1 MGNSLRI
8 LKIGGLPDEITSICT
23 ELGSDGYEPVCVHIN
38 TSLEFENELASAKW
52 DVIISEYRLPGFD
65 SLAALQSWR
74 STDRYTPFIIYSE
87 EDSEEAIITVL
98 QAGANDF
105 IPKAQIHRLVT
116 AIQRE
121 LQDAETRRE
130 RRRAVEVRDALLKFS
145 QATLTSQTLEELLGS
160 THATIRSLM
169 SADNFYIA
177 LFDEE
182 NELLSFPYYVDQFD
196 EAPPPQKP
204 GRGLTEYILRSGQ
217 SVFASPELFEDLIAR
232 DEVVLIGSP
241 SIDWMGVPL
250 KIEGKVIGVLAVQSY
265 LEGVRYRKEDLD
277 ILTFASDQIAMAI
290 NRRRTEQALLEEVIF
305 RKAIERSI
313 LAGIFAFNRDGVQ
326 TYINPAFCQM
336 VGWKESELLGAKPP
350 YLYWPAEDIATIA
363 DTFRITT
370 GEDALPSDFELRFQ
384 RKNGERFDAYLLVSP
399 LRNGTQEVTEWL
411 ASVYD
416 ISERKLNEDII
427 RRQTKRAEALARM
440 AERLNARL
448 DQKTVLNTVCEETA
462 SAINVQA
469 VAVILYDR
477 ESDTFRL
484 GASYGFP
491 LEFIEGYTPVS
502 KLDFSLPL
510 RTDQSL
516 VVIRDVQ
523 SYPNLPHLNLLH
535 KCNVRTMAVVQMTRD
550 QRLTGYLAVFT
561 FGKEQSFSEDE
572 QSLMNGLANLAEQAI
587 VNARLFEETEQ
598 RLKQVHALR
607 AIDLAISAS
616 LDVTLTLN
624 ILLDHVLS
632 LLQVDAAD
640 ILLYNPRSKQLEF
653 TVGRGFRLD
662 VPANTRLKLGEGL
675 ASQAIINRQTVQIH
689 NLPDNQSDP
698 ARAPFFVREG
708 FITYHGAPLIAKGEV
723 KGVLEL
729 FHRAPLQQ
737 NQEWRELFDAL
748 AGQAAIAI
756 DNSTLFEQLQ
766 RTNEELTLAYDSTLE
781 GWVRALDLR
790 DKETESHSHRVVELT
805 LRVAQA
811 MGVHEGDL
819 IHLQRG
825 ALLHDI
831 GKIGI
836 SDQILMKPGPL
847 SEEEWEEVKQ
857 HPIYAYKILYPIT
870 YLRPALDIPYCHH
883 EYWDGSG
890 YPRGLRAEEIPLAA
904 RIFTAIDAWD
914 SLRSDCAYRT
924 AWSDDQ
930 ALQYLKEQSGRRF
943 DPSVVEVVLKVI
955 Q

>member
-8 LKIGGLPDEITSICT
+8 LKIGGLQEEAAAICT
-23 ELGSDGYEPVCVHIN
+23 QLSSVGYEPICVSIN
-38 TSLEFENELASAKW
+38 TALEFDNEISSEKW

-65 SLAALQSWR
+65 SLVTLQSWR
-74 STDRYTPFIIYSE
+74 STDRNTPFIVYSE
-87 EDSEEAIITVL
+87 ENSEESIITVL

-130 RRRAVEVRDALLKFS
+130 RRRAVEVRDALLRFS
-145 QATLTSQTLEELLGS
+145 KATLTSQTLEELLGS
-160 THATIRSLM
+160 THATIRALM

-177 LFDEE
+177 LYDEE
-182 NELLSFPYYVDQFD
+182 NELLSFPYYLDQFD

-217 SVFASPELFEDLIAR
+217 SVFASPELFEDLVER
-232 DEVVLIGSP
+232 DEVELIGSP

-313 LAGIFAFNRDGVQ
+313 LAGIFAFDRDGLQ
-326 TYINPAFCQM
+326 TYVNPAFCQM
-336 VGWKESELLGAKPP
+336 VGWKESELLGTKPP
-350 YLYWPAEDIATIA
+350 YLYWPAEDIPTIA

-399 LRNGTQEVTEWL
+399 LRNGAQEVTEWL

-462 SAINVQA
+462 GALNVQA
-469 VAVILYDR
+469 VAVIIYDR
-477 ESDTFRL
+477 ESDTYRL

-491 LEFIEGYTPVS
+491 LELTDGYTPVS

-510 RTDQSL
+510 RADQSL
-516 VVIRDVQ
+516 AVLRDVQ
-523 SYPNLPHLNLLH
+523 SYPELPHLDLLL

-550 QRLTGYLAVFT
+550 DRLTGYLAVFT

-572 QSLMNGLANLAEQAI
+572 QSLMHGLADLAEQAI

-640 ILLYNPRSKQLEF
+640 ILLYNTRSKQLEF
-653 TVGRGFRLD
+653 TVGRGFRVD
-662 VPANTRLKLGEGL
+662 VPASTRLKFGEGL
-675 ASQAIINRQTVQIH
+675 ASQAIINRQIIQIH
-689 NLPDNQSDP
+689 NLTDNQSDP
-698 ARAPFFVREG
+698 ARASFFNREG
-708 FITYHGAPLIAKGEV
+708 FVTYLGAPLIAKGDV

-729 FHRAPLQQ
+729 FHRAPLQP
-737 NQEWRELFDAL
+737 NSEWRGLLDAL

-790 DKETESHSHRVVELT
+790 DKETESHSKRVVELT

-811 MGVHEGDL
+811 MGVREEDL
-819 IHLQRG
+819 IHIQRG

-836 SDQILMKPGPL
+836 SDQILMKPSPL
-847 SEEEWEEVKQ
+847 TEDEWVEIRQ
-857 HPIYAYKILYPIT
+857 HPVYAYQILYPIP

-890 YPRGLRAEEIPLAA
+890 YPRGLRADEIPLVA
-904 RIFTAIDAWD
+904 RIFAVVDAWD
-914 SLRSDCAYRT
+914 SLRRDCAYRS

-930 ALQYLKEQSGRRF
+930 AIKYLRGQAGKRF
-943 DPSVVEVVLKVI
+943 DPSVVEIVLRFI